1 MFMVGIKAELH
12 RHPFRKQDA
21 RSLPKLTKPDN
32 AKSRQLHAPE
42 ELNSYPFVSLLYA
55 RISPQ
60 VRCSRTGPASGI
72 PAGERTMNRFLQDL
86 PQFRVAVIVAAVC
99 GGLVSS
105 ACAVADDAADEL
117 KTARGLF
124 QDKRWS
130 LAEFAFRQFLVKHP
144 KDAQVPLGTYYL
156 GMSQLQLQKH
166 ADARTTLRSFVTKN
180 ANHPEVPHATYR
192 IAECS
197 YQLGDLDA
205 AITEFDTALKKHPE
219 ESFRD
224 FAWAYLGDAQRQT
237 KQYREAAVNLR
248 KALNGRMASEAR
260 FGLAQTSEALG
271 QTDEAIKLYREVS
284 ADEKASRADAA
295 QLGVANLLFGAGKYA
310 ESIVEYKHVESKFET
325 SDLVSVAR
333 LNCGFANYQ
342 LGEFRAAM
350 LLFDQA
356 ESDPKQR
363 ITAGY
368 WKGLSTK
375 ALGDQAGAADVL
387 EGVAKIAGDDPL
399 TESIIYQL
407 ADSEYRS
414 GDLDRAERWFL
425 EVVDRWP
432 RGRYADHSLYFAA
445 ECLMRK
451 ARTARGDERA
461 THLKEAGLLLD
472 RFDQDYSTSGI
483 RLSHNLQRGQFL
495 RLGGQPDDLARAEQI
510 YQSVLSSSRQQATLD
525 EARYQLALVRQ
536 SLGNT
541 QGAVDAIRPLA
552 EAVIEDP
559 QRGLPQSLILYSQLA
574 RETGDIAVSVVA
586 AQRYLDTQLKGE
598 LRPQAYS
605 SLAMSGALGEDWA
618 AADAALNRLITEHS
632 ESPLVSQT
640 LLAVAQSAEDS
651 EHWILAIKLYEAMIA
666 PGKDSPYH
674 ANGLYGLAWCRH
686 QNGEFAKAEQHCRDF
701 GVEYPKH
708 VLAPDAAFLLGES
721 LRDAGDLEAAAAAF
735 DESFRKHRPARQ
747 AFLSGVEAARAQF
760 KLKKSAEGDKAYAA
774 VTAAY
779 PDVPEHDKL
788 FHEWA
793 MSLYGVEQFDRSD
806 AVFRELIATHPESNL
821 VDNARYSLAESELI
835 NGNSD
840 AAKAEF
846 LKLVS
851 DEKSDSLVQEESLFR
866 LVGINIEAEEWKDAI
881 KYSGELTTRFPD
893 GDYAAE
899 AQFYQGDAHIHLKQY
914 DQAETVLA
922 ALTKYESDA
931 ELSQTDWFPH
941 TWVLLA
947 EAQLQL
953 KEYSDVLKTV
963 DGMEAWNPESQV
975 LYRIHEILGRACKNQ
990 AKFDE
995 AREAFKRVT
1004 QSIHG
1009 RRTETAA
1016 KSQLMIAETW
1026 FLQEKYAEAG
1036 IEYFKVEQDYKFPL
1050 WVSAALSQ
1058 LGKCY
1063 ELMADKPSA
1072 IGTYRKLVAEYPDTT
1087 YAADAKKRLA
1097 DLGAE

>member
-1 MFMVGIKAELH
+1 M
-12 RHPFRKQDA
+12 
-21 RSLPKLTKPDN
+21 S
-32 AKSRQLHAPE
+32 
-42 ELNSYPFVSLLYA
+42 
-55 RISPQ
+55 
-60 VRCSRTGPASGI
+60 
-72 PAGERTMNRFLQDL
+72 RFLQDL
-86 PQFRVAVIVAAVC
+86 PQLRMAFLVTAVC
-99 GGLVSS
+99 GSLASGAYV
-105 ACAVADDAADEL
+105 VADDAADEL

-180 ANHPEVPHATYR
+180 AKHPEVPHATYR

-205 AITEFDTALKKHPE
+205 AITEFDAALKKHPE

-248 KALNGRMASEAR
+248 KALTGRMASEAR

-295 QLGVANLLFGAGKYA
+295 QLGVANLLFGASKYA
-310 ESIVEYKHVESKFET
+310 ESIVEYKLVESKFAT

-342 LGEFRAAM
+342 IGEFRAAM

-375 ALGDQAGAADVL
+375 ALGDQTGAADVL

-399 TESIIYQL
+399 SESIIYQL

-414 GDLDRAERWFL
+414 GDLDQAERRFL

-451 ARTARGDERA
+451 ARTAKGDQRA

-495 RLGGQPDDLARAEQI
+495 RLGGRPDELARAEQI

-525 EARYQLALVRQ
+525 EASYQLALVRQ

-559 QRGLPQSLILYSQLA
+559 QRGLPQSLILYSQLT
-574 RETGDIAVSVVA
+574 RETGDIARAVLA

-598 LRPQAYS
+598 LRAQAYS

-618 AADAALNRLITEHS
+618 GADAALNRLINEHP

-651 EHWILAIKLYEAMIA
+651 KHWTLAIKLYEAMIA

-674 ANGLYGLAWCRH
+674 ANGLYGLAWCQH
-686 QNGEFAKAEQHCRDF
+686 KNGEFAKAEQLCRDF

-708 VLAPDAAFLLGES
+708 ALAPDAAFLLGQS
-721 LRDAGDLEAAAAAF
+721 LYAAGDLEAAATAF
-735 DESFRKHRPARQ
+735 DEGFRNHQPANQ
-747 AFLSGVEAARAQF
+747 AFLSGIEAARAQF
-760 KLKKSAEGDKAYAA
+760 ELKKTADGDQAYAA
-774 VTAAY
+774 VVAAF
-779 PDVPEHDKL
+779 PDVAEHDKL
-788 FHEWA
+788 FDEWA
-793 MSLYGVEQFDRSD
+793 MMLYRAEQFDRSD
-806 AVFRELIATHPESNL
+806 AVYRELIATHPESDL

-835 NGNSD
+835 NGNSEE
-840 AAKAEF
+840 ARTEF
-846 LKLVS
+846 LKLAN
-851 DEKSDSLVQEESLFR
+851 DEKSDRRVQEESLFR

-899 AQFYQGDAHIHLKQY
+899 ANFYQGDAHIHLKQY
-914 DQAETVLA
+914 NEAEKVLD

-931 ELSQTDWFPH
+931 ELSQADWFPH

-953 KEYSDVLKTV
+953 KKYPAVKATV
-963 DGMEAWNPESQV
+963 DRMRVWNSESPV
-975 LYRIHEILGRACKNQ
+975 LYRIDEVLGRAFKNQ

-1004 QSIHG
+1004 QSKDG

-1016 KSQLMIAETW
+1016 KSQLMIAETF
-1026 FLQEKYAEAG
+1026 FLQEKYPEAG
-1036 IEYFKVEQDYKFPL
+1036 VEYFKVKDDYKFPL
-1050 WVSAALSQ
+1050 WASAALSQ

-1063 ELMADKPSA
+1063 ELMDDKPSA
-1072 IGTYRKLVAEYPDTT
+1072 ISTYRELVDAYPDTT
-1087 YAADAKKRLA
+1087 YAADAKKRLT